1 MNCKNKKNKK
11 VLYNNFKKKNIDNFH
26 FIPNNILTEFCKE
39 LTKFKN
45 DYQLVFKLYIYIG
58 IILYI

>member
-1 MNCKNKKNKK
+1 M
-11 VLYNNFKKKNIDNFH
+11 LYNNFLKKNMDNFH
-26 FIPNNILTEFCKE
+26 FIPNNILIEFCKE

>member
-1 MNCKNKKNKK
+1 M
-11 VLYNNFKKKNIDNFH
+11 DNFH

-45 DYQLVFKLYIYIG
+45 DYQLVFKLYIYRNY
-58 IILYI
+58 IIHLIVYL